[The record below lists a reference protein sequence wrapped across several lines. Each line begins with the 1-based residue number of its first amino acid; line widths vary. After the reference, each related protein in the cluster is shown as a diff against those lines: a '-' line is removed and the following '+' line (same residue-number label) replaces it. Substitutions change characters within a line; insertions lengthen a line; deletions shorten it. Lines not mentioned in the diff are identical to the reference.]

1 VSKAAPILALGV
13 LALVVSAASRPRKR
27 KLRVASKTDLK
38 LRETEQLLEEDIQD
52 VPADVWVEEALP
64 TVVSF
69 GLELSDTAFEV
80 VDWNAWMEWGPRA
93 VREALDDGAVTG
105 QQIASQLM
113 RRVFPHRRWP
123 PTPDDPLV
131 HRWRLLVRGI
141 ERALTT
147 TTPEEDDQSNVIQFH
162 R

>member
-13 LALVVSAASRPRKR
+13 LALVVSTASRPRKR
-27 KLRVASKTDLK
+27 KLKVAPKAEPQLI
-38 LRETEQLLEEDIQD
+38 ELLEPDEDISG
-52 VPADVWVEEALP
+52 VPTDVWVEEALP